1 MLSNLV
7 NFCPTNWV
15 AESCLR
21 LIVLTEAFLEQ
32 AFFVVV
38 VKKQSVLH
46 PEIILHKFI
55 CFVICNNTEHLCSP
69 TSLVHRPNKRIG
81 KKVLVT
87 FAKFPLCAEW

>member
-32 AFFVVV
+32 FFFVVVVVVFVVV

-46 PEIILHKFI
+46 PEIILYKFV
-55 CFVICNNTEHLCSP
+55 CFVICNNTEHFCSP
-69 TSLVHRPNKRIG
+69 TSLVPRPRQKN
-81 KKVLVT
+81 
-87 FAKFPLCAEW
+87 W

>member
-7 NFCPTNWV
+7 NFCQTNWV

-32 AFFVVV
+32 VLFLFLFVVV

-46 PEIILHKFI
+46 PEIILYKLA
-55 CFVICNNTEHLCSP
+55 CFVICNYTEHFCSP
-69 TSLVHRPNKRIG
+69 TSLVPRPRQKN
-81 KKVLVT
+81 
-87 FAKFPLCAEW
+87 W